1 VQTAFDDAN
10 PTAEPP
16 SSADPT
22 SAAADPTAEPTPSAD
37 EPLETSVT
45 TTSLSGVTLVQVE
58 LRSTVDAD
66 LCVRVANDLDGPVLP
81 PRREG
86 VPVAGWDADGFRG
99 VVPGSGR
106 LGVGYACPV
115 STPDGGPPVGS
126 DPARESPA
134 TVDGTD
140 AVSVELLGPV
150 DGTDSPSAPVATA
163 IRSLGRAA
171 PPADAVPDVAGAGSF
186 GTTAGDATDPSIDAA
201 DALPAAVEEWLD
213 AVESRVQR
221 AERLTDAS
229 AAEATA
235 VLVDSG
241 GVDPLAG
248 LPDAVAADES
258 ALRTV
263 ASRAS
268 AIAERAAATDARPV
282 VSSLSAAAE
291 RRDLDDGMPPSGDRF
306 AARPPDGDQSA
317 DLSSAEGRF
326 ADVSSPEDQSAD
338 PLSIGDDR

>member
-1 VQTAFDDAN
+1 MQTAFDDAN

-22 SAAADPTAEPTPSAD
+22 SAAADPTAEPVPPAD

-66 LCVRVANDLDGPVLP
+66 LRVRVANDLDGPVLP

-115 STPDGGPPVGS
+115 STPDEGSPVGS

-171 PPADAVPDVAGAGSF
+171 PPADAVPDGAGAGSF
-186 GTTAGDATDPSIDAA
+186 GTTAGDATDPSIGA

-291 RRDLDDGMPPSGDRF
+291 RRGLDDGTSPSGDRF
-306 AARPPDGDQSA
+306 ADLPSDGDQSA
-317 DLSSAEGRF
+317 DL
-326 ADVSSPEDQSAD
+326 SSPEDQSAD
-338 PLSIGDDR
+338 PLSTGADR